1 MDICLVNIVL
11 ERAFKV
17 TDLYHYKVF
26 LLCGLEEISACCGCP
41 AVPVQSPLA
50 YLRPYWP
57 IEDGSCSWSESKCIC
72 CNQNTTNKQCKSP
85 SENRVE

>member
-17 TDLYHYKVF
+17 IDLYHYKVF

-50 YLRPYWP
+50 YLRAY
-57 IEDGSCSWSESKCIC
+57 
-72 CNQNTTNKQCKSP
+72 
-85 SENRVE
+85 